1 MRAKL
6 ERTPAPV
13 VDAGLALAVALV
25 VGIAIRVATEEDSRP
40 PDVLAHLL
48 GLAVAVPVL
57 FRRRWPVV
65 ALAASTAIVLAYHAS
80 DYPAIAPPVPLGVVL
95 YTAAASGH
103 LRAAVLIV
111 VSLYSFGT
119 LARLAEQESALE
131 LFSDTVRDIALVGA
145 LLFLGDAVR
154 SRRGWAAEVRERL
167 RRAEFEREQE
177 AQRRVAEERLRIAR
191 ELHDVIAH
199 TVSVITVQAG
209 LAADVLDDRPD
220 QARSALSTIRA
231 AGREALNELKA
242 TVGVLRAGGEA
253 ADDSPHAP
261 APGLDQLPTLIEV
274 ATVNGL
280 RVELD
285 VDGEVRMLPGSVGL
299 TAYRIVQE
307 SLTNVVRHAEA
318 TAVTVSLRYE
328 LDALELAI
336 TDDGRGG
343 DGVETAGHGVTGM
356 RERVA
361 ALGGVL
367 EAGPARQGGF
377 RVACRLPTGRWP

>member
-6 ERTPAPV
+6 KRAPAPV

-25 VGIAIRVATEEDSRP
+25 VGIAIGVATEEDTRP
-40 PDVLAHLL
+40 ADVLAHLL

-57 FRRRWPVV
+57 FRRRWPVA
-65 ALAASTAIVLAYHAS
+65 ALASSAAILLAYHAF
-80 DYPAIAPPVPLGVVL
+80 DYPAIAPPVPLGVLL

-103 LRAAVLIV
+103 LRAAILV
-111 VSLYSFGT
+111 VFALYSLGT
-119 LARLAEQESALE
+119 LARLAEQESALS
-131 LFSDTVRDIALVGA
+131 LFSDTVRDLAFVGA

-154 SRRGWAAEVRERL
+154 SRRRWAGEVRERL
-167 RRAEFEREQE
+167 GRAEFEREQE
-177 AQRRVAEERLRIAR
+177 AQRRVAEEQLRIAR

-209 LAADVLDDRPD
+209 VAADVLDDRPD

-231 AGREALNELKA
+231 AGREALDELKA
-242 TVGVLRAGGEA
+242 AVGVLRAGGEV

-261 APGLDQLPTLIEV
+261 APGLGQLPALIEV

-280 RVELD
+280 RVELEI
-285 VDGEVRMLPGSVGL
+285 DGEVRILPGSVEL

-318 TAVTVSLRYE
+318 TAVTVSLGYE
-328 LDALELAI
+328 PDALELAI

-343 DGVETAGHGVTGM
+343 DGVETAGHGIRGM
-356 RERVA
+356 RERAA

-377 RVACRLPTGRWP
+377 RVACRIPTGRRP